1 MNTPKRFSRWA
12 GRTVGVMLFAH
23 SLAGV
28 AATVTVFVGNTNA
41 FGNAADVFVPATN
54 NINVNDQVVWVWEGN
69 MHSSTSGAAT
79 TNSIMPNGL
88 WDSGITNPPHSFTNK
103 FAAAGSFPYF
113 CLNHFN
119 KGMIGLINVA
129 AADVPPTISITNP
142 PDGANLSAPASITL
156 AATASDADGTV
167 TNVQFFQ
174 GATSLGNMA
183 TSPYSVPV
191 NNLAA
196 ADYTFSAVAT
206 DNAGLTATNAITIH
220 VVTALPIVLSA
231 PQFLSSTDF
240 RFDYTANPGLSYII
254 QRAPDLSSGI
264 WTTLSTNVATGSP
277 MLFDDTAVSG
287 SPAFYRVGLLP
298 NP

>member
-1 MNTPKRFSRWA
+1 MKLLSKNFLAAAA
-12 GRTVGVMLFAH
+12 GLFLAVPISGFGATVGVSVINFA
-23 SLAGV
+23 
-28 AATVTVFVGNTNA
+28 
-41 FGNAADVFVPATN
+41 FVPATT
-54 NINVNDQVVWVWEGN
+54 NINVGDTVLWTWPSGSNNHNVT
-69 MHSSTSGAAT
+69 STSAPQAWPASATMSGPATFSNTFT
-79 TNSIMPNGL
+79 TNG
-88 WDSGITNPPHSFTNK
+88 T
-103 FAAAGSFPYF
+103 FPYECTIHLF
-113 CLNHFN
+113 TGQIIVKAPAL
-119 KGMIGLINVA
+119 
-129 AADVPPTISITNP
+129 PPTISITNP